1 MKRREKSHKQAC
13 EQWLEEATANF
24 AKEDNPWAKLSQ
36 IGLSWEKDRIGWCK
50 WTVAVNAAQIRYYEA
65 TWTQS
70 RHLPPLVQWYKVQ
83 CHPWKWIN
91 CRTWYNLQCKTRRYN
106 AILGYGSSV
115 DPGDGDSST
124 IQNSKSRTSI
134 YRRGTLSTH
143 IVPPRCTLSRPSSF
157 TSLYIVQSQLWSG
170 DWF

>member
-1 MKRREKSHKQAC
+1 MDRGSKCGSNQVLRSHLNS
-13 EQWLEEATANF
+13 E
-24 AKEDNPWAKLSQ
+24 
-36 IGLSWEKDRIGWCK
+36 R
-50 WTVAVNAAQIRYYEA
+50 
-65 TWTQS
+65 

-91 CRTWYNLQCKTRRYN
+91 CRTCTML
-106 AILGYGSSV
+106 SV

-143 IVPPRCTLSRPSSF
+143 IVPPRCTLSRDHPVLHHCTTIPVMIWGLILIWFHWQMLSRRPF
-157 TSLYIVQSQLWSG
+157 TRPVSVHLPHSAVDLIMEICKL
-170 DWF
+170 